1 MSAWVVTSHHIDLLV
16 SVAIERGIAV
26 KFAPIDEAVPA
37 TIELAEQIGLL
48 LWAENIRSVIYR
60 YRLDGT
66 QEEAGYLQAL
76 AEYHFRFYSG
86 IRTAAAQKALDCY
99 DYQSCECPDYRTTAA
114 AFIVEQLEAALGAR
128 DEATYEREPW
138 GFDTAEAAMAAQEG
152 VAFAR

>member
-16 SVAIERGIAV
+16 SAAVERGIAV

-66 QEEAGYLQAL
+66 EEETGYLQTL
-76 AEYHFRFYSG
+76 AEYHFRFYPG
-86 IRTAAAQKALDCY
+86 VRAAAAQKALDCF
-99 DYQSCECPDYRTTAA
+99 DYQACECPDYQTTAA
-114 AFIVEQLEAALGAR
+114 AFVVKQLEAALGAR
-128 DEATYEREPW
+128 DEAAYEREPW
-138 GFDTAEAAMAAQEG
+138 GFDTSEAVIAAQD
-152 VAFAR
+152 VPPWAA